1 MFVQLEC
8 FHSGLAIRS
17 PAVLEGERVHDA
29 HREGFMITRA
39 SRNENSR
46 SYVVPTGTGPSTP
59 FGARLVSRRC
69 WPSMVAAEYGS
80 PPEIAGH
87 AGAGVGLYFLA
98 RPVAVH

>member
-17 PAVLEGERVHDA
+17 PAVLAGERVHDA

-59 FGARLVSRRC
+59 FAARLVSPPSLDVKVSPYQESETRRIEGRVTIK
-69 WPSMVAAEYGS
+69 SN
-80 PPEIAGH
+80 
-87 AGAGVGLYFLA
+87 L
-98 RPVAVH
+98 